1 MRLRSETTTGGN
13 HVQLLH
19 DGEQCFPAMLEA
31 IASAQHEILL
41 EMYWFG
47 SDKIGRRFA
56 EALSE
61 KARAGVRV
69 CVTYDAVGSFEAD
82 PAMFEQ
88 LRSAGCGVHVFNPLQ
103 LFRRRFRFARLN
115 RRNHRK
121 QLIVD
126 GQTAMTGGLNLGDPW
141 LPESEGGLGFRDD
154 MIKIQGPAVME
165 MRAIFLRTY
174 AGAHRDEAR
183 AAHLGSAEPVGT
195 CSVRVLANQPRAQRR
210 VIERAYLARIRSA
223 RTRIL
228 ITNSYFIPDRRIR
241 NALSSAARRGVS
253 VRVLLPVESDVP
265 AVAYATRR
273 LYEWLLTHG
282 IELYEWGQSILH
294 SKTAV
299 IDGEWCTVGTHNIDH
314 RSWAYNLEI
323 NVVVE
328 HSAVTR
334 AIETKMQSDFDSSV
348 PVDLRAWRFRPI
360 GTRILELFF
369 YAFRRLL

>member
-1 MRLRSETTTGGN
+1 MRLKTETTTAGN

-19 DGEQCFPAMLEA
+19 DGAQCFPAMLDA
-31 IASAQHEILL
+31 IAGAQHEILL

-47 SDKIGRRFA
+47 SDATGRRFA
-56 EALSE
+56 DALGA
-61 KARAGVRV
+61 KARSGVRV

-82 PAMFEQ
+82 PAMFQ
-88 LRSAGCGVHVFNPLQ
+88 ALRDAGCGVYQFNPLH
-103 LFRRRFRFARLN
+103 LFSRRFRFARLN

-126 GQTAMTGGLNLGDPW
+126 GRIAITGGLNLGDPW
-141 LPESEGGLGFRDD
+141 APESEGGLGFRDD
-154 MIKIQGPAVME
+154 MIRIEGPAVQA
-165 MRAIFLRTY
+165 MRTIFLGTY
-174 AGAHRDEAR
+174 LGAQRAEAL
-183 AAHLGSAEPVGT
+183 AARLGSDQPVGT
-195 CSVRVLANQPRAQRR
+195 CSVRVLTNQPRAQRR
-210 VIERAYLARIRSA
+210 VIERAYLSRIRSA
-223 RTRIL
+223 RSRIL
-228 ITNSYFIPDRRIR
+228 ITNSYFIPSRLVR
-241 NALSSAARRGVS
+241 NALSAAVRRGVN

-273 LYEWLLTHG
+273 LYDWLLSHG
-282 IELYEWGQSILH
+282 IELYEWGQTILH

-334 AIETKMQSDFDSSV
+334 ALETKMQSDFDSSV
-348 PVDLRAWRFRPI
+348 PVDLRNWRFRPI
-360 GTRILELFF
+360 GARLLELFF
-369 YAFRRLL
+369 YAFRSLL

>member
-1 MRLRSETTTGGN
+1 MSSAGN

-19 DGEQCFPAMLEA
+19 DGTQCFPAMLEA
-31 IASAQHEILL
+31 IAGAQHEILL

-47 SDKIGRRFA
+47 SDATGRRFA
-56 EALSE
+56 QALGD

-82 PAMFEQ
+82 PAMFQ
-88 LRSAGCGVHVFNPLQ
+88 GLREAGCGVYQFNPLE

-126 GQTAMTGGLNLGDPW
+126 GRIGITGGVNIGDPW
-141 LPESEGGLGFRDD
+141 AAESEGGLGFRDD
-154 MIKIQGPAVME
+154 MIRIEGPAVRA
-165 MRAIFLRTY
+165 MRTIFLATY
-174 AGAHRDEAR
+174 SGPYRIEAL
-183 AAHLGSAEPVGT
+183 AADLGSDEPVGT
-195 CSVRVLANQPRAQRR
+195 CSVRVLTNQGRAQRR

-228 ITNSYFIPDRRIR
+228 ITNSYFIPSRIVR
-241 NALSSAARRGVS
+241 LALAAAVRRGIS

-273 LYEWLLTHG
+273 LYDWLLTHG

-299 IDGEWCTVGTHNIDH
+299 IDGEWCTVGTHNLDQ

-334 AIETKMQSDFDSSV
+334 VLETRMQSDFDSSV
-348 PVDLRAWRFRPI
+348 PVDLRTWRFRPL

-369 YAFRRLL
+369 YAFRSLL

>member
-1 MRLRSETTTGGN
+1 VRLKPETTTAGN

-31 IASAQHEILL
+31 IAAARHEILL

-47 SDKIGRRFA
+47 SDATGLRFA
-56 EALSE
+56 DALGA
-61 KARAGVRV
+61 KAREGVRV

-88 LRSAGCGVHVFNPLQ
+88 LRRDGCGVHVFNPLEF
-103 LFRRRFRFARLN
+103 FRRRFRFARLN

-126 GQTAMTGGLNLGDPW
+126 GRIGITGGVNLGDPW
-141 LPESEGGLGFRDD
+141 APESEGGLGFRDD
-154 MIKIQGPAVME
+154 MIRIEGPAAQA
-165 MRAIFLRTY
+165 MRAIFLTTY
-174 AGAHRDEAR
+174 AGPHRNEAL
-183 AAHLGSAEPVGT
+183 AAALGSDEPVGT

-223 RTRIL
+223 RSRIL
-228 ITNSYFIPDRRIR
+228 ITNSYFIPSRIIR
-241 NALSSAARRGVS
+241 NALASAARRGVS

-299 IDGEWCTVGTHNIDH
+299 IDGDWCTVGTHNIDH

-334 AIETKMQSDFDSSV
+334 MLEAKMQSDFDSSV
-348 PVDLRAWRFRPI
+348 PVELRTWRFRPI
-360 GTRILELFF
+360 GTRILELIF
-369 YAFRRLL
+369 YAFRSLM

>member
-1 MRLRSETTTGGN
+1 
-13 HVQLLH
+13 VQLLH
-19 DGEQCFPAMLEA
+19 DGAQCFPAMLDA
-31 IASAQHEILL
+31 IAGAQHEILL

-47 SDKIGRRFA
+47 SDQTGRRFA
-56 EALSE
+56 AALSA
-61 KARAGVRV
+61 KAREGVRV

-82 PAMFEQ
+82 PAMFRQ
-88 LRSAGCGVHVFNPLQ
+88 LREAGCGVYQFNPLE

-126 GQTAMTGGLNLGDPW
+126 GRVGITGGVNLGDPW
-141 LPESEGGLGFRDD
+141 APESEGGLGFRDD
-154 MIKIQGPAVME
+154 MIRIEGPGVVA
-165 MRAIFLRTY
+165 MRAIFLASY
-174 AGAHRDEAR
+174 VGPHREAAL
-183 AAHLGSAEPVGT
+183 AASLGSDQPVGT
-195 CSVRVLANQPRAQRR
+195 CSVLVLTNQPRAQHR

-228 ITNSYFIPDRRIR
+228 VTNSYFIPNRVIRR
-241 NALSSAARRGVS
+241 ALASAVRRGVS

-273 LYEWLLTHG
+273 LYDWLLTHG
-282 IELYEWGQSILH
+282 VELYEWGQSILH

-299 IDGEWCTVGTHNIDH
+299 IDGEWCTVGTHNLDH

-323 NVVVE
+323 NVIVE

-334 AIETKMQSDFDSSV
+334 ALETKMQSDFDSSV
-348 PVDLRAWRFRPI
+348 PVDLRTWRFRPI
-360 GTRILELFF
+360 GTRILELLF
-369 YAFRRLL
+369 YAFRSLF

>member
-1 MRLRSETTTGGN
+1 VRLKPETTTGGN

-19 DGEQCFPAMLEA
+19 DGEQCFPVMLEA
-31 IASAQHEILL
+31 IAAAQHEILL

-47 SDKIGRRFA
+47 SDATGRRFA
-56 EALSE
+56 EALSA

-88 LRSAGCGVHVFNPLQ
+88 LERDGCGVYVFNPLA
-103 LFRRRFRFARLN
+103 LFKRRFRFARLN

-126 GQTAMTGGLNLGDPW
+126 GRIGMTGGLNLGDPW
-141 LPESEGGLGFRDD
+141 APEREGGLGFRDD
-154 MIKIQGPAVME
+154 MIKIQGPAVMA
-165 MRAIFLRTY
+165 MRAIFLGTY
-174 AGAHRDEAR
+174 AGRHRNEAL
-183 AAHLGSAEPVGT
+183 AARLGSDEPVGT
-195 CSVRVLANQPRAQRR
+195 CNVRVLTNQARAQRR

-228 ITNSYFIPDRRIR
+228 ITNSYFIPGRVIR
-241 NALSSAARRGVS
+241 NALSAAVRRGVS

-334 AIETKMQSDFDSSV
+334 VLETKMQSDFDSSV
-348 PVDLRAWRFRPI
+348 PVDLRTWRFRPI
-360 GTRILELFF
+360 GTRILEIFF
-369 YAFRRLL
+369 YAFRSLL